1 VALGG
6 PASPLAAL
14 ASPLRPDT
22 LRLPCCVA
30 EVLIAVLNQ
39 KGGVGKST
47 TAVHLARW
55 LQLQGRA
62 VHLAD
67 LDPQQ
72 SSSFWLQAA
81 DEFTVPC
88 TVVPADAGAALD
100 QLPALADGCD
110 VLVVDG
116 PAGLSDAT
124 RAVMLLADL
133 VLTPV
138 QPAGADLRSAVD
150 VLRLVNQARRVRGGL
165 PGAAVFLN
173 RVTKGTRLL
182 QEARDVIGQ
191 LDGIRAMATTI
202 TQRQAVADC
211 FSQAT
216 TVFEAGTG
224 PALEAAH
231 EYGRLFAELL
241 NA

>member
-1 VALGG
+1 M
-6 PASPLAAL
+6 
-14 ASPLRPDT
+14 
-22 LRLPCCVA
+22 
-30 EVLIAVLNQ
+30 LIAVLNQ

-55 LQLQGRA
+55 LQLQGKA

-72 SSSFWLQAA
+72 TSSFWLQAA
-81 DEFTVPC
+81 DQFTIPH
-88 TVVPADAGAALD
+88 TVIPADADAALE
-100 QLPALADGCD
+100 QLPPLVEWVD

-116 PAGLSDAT
+116 PAGLSDPA
-124 RAVMLLADL
+124 RAVMLLADV

-150 VLRLVNQARRVRGGL
+150 ALRLVSQARRIRGGL
-165 PGAAVFLN
+165 PDAAVFLN
-173 RVTKGTRLL
+173 RATKGSRLL
-182 QEARDVIGQ
+182 AEAREVLTGLEGFRALGQ
-191 LDGIRAMATTI
+191 AI
-202 TQRQAVADC
+202 TQRQCLSDC
-211 FSQAT
+211 YGQAT

-224 PALEAAH
+224 PPLEAAG

-241 NA
+241 ST

>member
-1 VALGG
+1 L
-6 PASPLAAL
+6 
-14 ASPLRPDT
+14 
-22 LRLPCCVA
+22 
-30 EVLIAVLNQ
+30 LIAVLNQ

-55 LQLQGRA
+55 LQLQGRS

-72 SSSFWLQAA
+72 TGSFWLQAA
-81 DEFTVPC
+81 DQFTIPC
-88 TVVPADAGAALD
+88 TVIPAAADAALE
-100 QLPALADGCD
+100 QLPPLAATAD

-150 VLRLVNQARRVRGGL
+150 VLRLVSQARRIRGG
-165 PGAAVFLN
+165 PPDAAVFLN
-173 RVTKGTRLL
+173 RATKGTRLL
-182 QEARDVIGQ
+182 SEAREVLNQLEGFRVMGQ
-191 LDGIRAMATTI
+191 AI
-202 TQRQAVADC
+202 TQRQALTDC
-211 FSQAT
+211 YSQAT

-224 PALEAAH
+224 PPLEAAG
-231 EYGRLFAELL
+231 EYSRLFAELL
-241 NA
+241 KA